1 MSIQFFYIIYWIV
14 PDKILLMKNR
24 LNLTSFSQGLVTCL
38 AGTLLAHASANAS
51 LVVTKGDGT
60 GEIRITATNP
70 SDNACGAEIDLG
82 DGKTHKRRLEAKEQW
97 QLQHVFNADGN
108 FKVNLSGVFVTRGLR
123 SVTACDLKQD
133 VVVNVSGG
141 QATVSTQTTNS
152 AAAPAATPA
161 TQATAATKPQSAPS
175 PGESADLLL
184 FYRKDS
190 DKFRFI
196 TTIDGTRKLDSVDRL
211 LSGYQLCYILQ
222 PDAYRGLGGPEAQRS
237 LNNEVS
243 RTVNALAGNRQIRN
257 TLMECVRNGQF
268 VGASYADVVA
278 VQRRIV
284 PDLKAVREF
293 AGFEPFSE
301 VKYDTLAQ
309 AVSRRQQAAAQR
321 NQDVATWTTEINTL
335 SEVNSL
341 DKVGSITLSA
351 PRGERESIKACT
363 LEYSGTQG
371 QAVVA
376 YGNNLIGYTSPTFR
390 TQVSDLRATFNAHQP
405 YANVYKSIDNFYV
418 DYQKDPTKCNIFV
431 DFPKNLKTL
440 ISAMERDRKGVPFDI
455 NNLVSTMELREAW
468 AKKQGYEN
476 LAASEFASQ
485 IRGNAE
491 SLKNLAEKGI
501 RDKPEFDR
509 NVLEMRTAKYSDNST
524 VEDVLTY
531 LNDKAAAAQKRGA
544 TALSIRDERAT
555 AQRVEAERRNQEEQR
570 RRAAYAKEFPYTA
583 TINCGMNGRHINIMA
598 CMSGSGS
605 LKSQLELTNGSE
617 YKMFQAWDVAQQAGR
632 ETSEGVV
639 IPLRSSFK
647 IKVQNVNETLILTV
661 KVVNN
666 ATGIETFT
674 KSAARFGVVY
684 VGN

>member
-1 MSIQFFYIIYWIV
+1 
-14 PDKILLMKNR
+14 MKNL
-24 LNLTSFSQGLVTCL
+24 LNLTSFSQALLTCL
-38 AGTLLAHASANAS
+38 AGTLFAHASANAS

-70 SDNACGAEIDLG
+70 SDSACGAEIDLG
-82 DGKTHKRRLEAKEQW
+82 DGKTHKRRLEPKEQW
-97 QLQHVFNADGN
+97 QLQHAFNADGN

-141 QATVSTQTTNS
+141 QATFITPTPNS

-161 TQATAATKPQSAPS
+161 ATPAAQATAATKPQSTPS

-196 TTIDGTRKLDSVDRL
+196 TSIDGTKKLDSVDRL
-211 LSGYQLCYILQ
+211 LRGYQLCYILQ

-321 NQDVATWTTEINTL
+321 TQDVATWTTEINTL

-341 DKVGSITLSA
+341 DKVGSVTLSA

-363 LEYSGTQG
+363 LEYSGIQG

-390 TQVSDLRATFNAHQP
+390 TQVSDLRATFNANQP
-405 YANVYKSIDNFYV
+405 YSNVYKSIDNFYV

-440 ISAMERDRKGVPFDI
+440 ISAIERDRKGVTLDI

-476 LAASEFASQ
+476 MAASEFASQ

-509 NVLEMRTAKYSDNST
+509 VVLEMSAAKYSNNST

-531 LNDKAAAAQKRGA
+531 LNDKATAAQKRGA

-661 KVVNN
+661 RVVNN